1 MKLSYS
7 EIALLRHI
15 FTTTGD
21 TEIQAN
27 GQEGLSPRRLNG
39 EESSQRRHYT
49 KATKESA
56 ELIETKVKEIQETH
70 NALVESTREQYKKDN
85 KKEVVEGAKE
95 LTAEEKKAEKE
106 AEKLKEDLYV
116 SKYQDIKDSLKKAVA
131 DVEELYTEKHDVELA
146 AKTLMFLKKYF
157 KLWGENP
164 GWIMWDDETVESLY
178 EILK

>member
-21 TEIQAN
+21 TELQAN

-39 EESSQRRHYT
+39 EESSQRRHYS
-49 KATKESA
+49 KAAKEIV
-56 ELIETKVKEIQETH
+56 EPIEARIKEIQETH

-131 DVEELYTEKHDVELA
+131 DVEELYTEKHDVE
-146 AKTLMFLKKYF
+146 FLNVSDCF
-157 KLWGENP
+157 LQ
-164 GWIMWDDETVESLY
+164 
-178 EILK
+178 